1 MSLYVQIGVSLLGG
15 AALGSIYFLTL
26 WWMVQKLASGRGAS
40 GWVAASIVA
49 RLALVVGSFMLV
61 VFWGSWPALLAAL
74 VGFVAARMVLVR
86 QLPPPLR
93 EPGVAA

>member
-1 MSLYVQIGVSLLGG
+1 MSLYLKLGVSLLGG
-15 AALGSIYFLTL
+15 VAFGSIYFLTL

-49 RLALVVGSFMLV
+49 RLALVVGSFLIV
-61 VFWGSWPALLAAL
+61 ILWGSWPAVLAAL

-86 QLPPPLR
+86 RLPPPLR
-93 EPGVAA
+93 EPGVTA